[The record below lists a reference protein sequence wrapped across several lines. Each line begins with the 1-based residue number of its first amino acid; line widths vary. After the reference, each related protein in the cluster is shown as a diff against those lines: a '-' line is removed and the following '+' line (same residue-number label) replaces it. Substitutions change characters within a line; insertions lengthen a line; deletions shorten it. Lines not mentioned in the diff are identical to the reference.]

1 MTPTGGDAHGAETSV
16 ADMREGAIF
25 SEGRGQSGA
34 RGGRRASGGWGA
46 GSVGENAP
54 RPPASPPPARGEAE
68 GRRDGHTDPQQDRG
82 WAIPWGPVTRSYVLT
97 DTHSTVLSTQGHT
110 RHTGHT
116 LQQVVHTWTRAPG
129 GSQVGSL
136 RWCWWCG
143 RGRGGADPGSPGGPG
158 ESPVLT
164 GAVGRLP
171 ERGGGWKQLSPGS
184 WERPGPRSLGPPC
197 QDPKPRTVRALASLE
212 PPGPWSC
219 SMWGRGGRGGAAV
232 CTQRDPAGA
241 GDGDWGCANSDV
253 GEGPRPHG
261 RGQRQGRQTELR
273 GRAPASKRG
282 RGFKGGRRGQQSVAH
297 AGSGSR

>member
-1 MTPTGGDAHGAETSV
+1 MGTEPRCQQLRGSGGRGTQGAERRPCPPLTGTRPRLCVQGCRQGHAVSRGQLHGQLADRQSMTPTGGDAHGAETSV

-136 RWCWWCG
+136 RWC
-143 RGRGGADPGSPGGPG
+143 
-158 ESPVLT
+158 
-164 GAVGRLP
+164 
-171 ERGGGWKQLSPGS
+171 
-184 WERPGPRSLGPPC
+184 
-197 QDPKPRTVRALASLE
+197 
-212 PPGPWSC
+212 
-219 SMWGRGGRGGAAV
+219 
-232 CTQRDPAGA
+232 
-241 GDGDWGCANSDV
+241 
-253 GEGPRPHG
+253 
-261 RGQRQGRQTELR
+261 
-273 GRAPASKRG
+273 
-282 RGFKGGRRGQQSVAH
+282 
-297 AGSGSR
+297 